1 MATIPSIPEK
11 LVEIFNEDYKE
22 PFSYALTFSQI
33 KNTKEIFEKFS
44 EIYKAGLVILY
55 GNNNHLKIEN
65 LTYKNL
71 ETMHKYMLSFGVDV
85 KYRKITAYEKT
96 QYFKYFFDDLIKIN
110 GVNVHTTFDW
120 KTQNIIKTDLKIE
133 SKNKEETFKKILGV
147 MNNHLI
153 ISQIVNFFG
162 LKKEKE
168 LHEHA
173 IINNF
178 KDETHMVSFKFADM
192 GLYQKSVSF
201 IVNHKI
207 MM

>member
-1 MATIPSIPEK
+1 MATIPSIPEN
-11 LVEIFNEDYKE
+11 LVKIFNDDYKE
-22 PFSYALTFSQI
+22 PFSYALTFSKI
-33 KNTKEIFEKFS
+33 NNTKEIFDKFS

-55 GNNNHLKIEN
+55 GHNNHLNIEN

-71 ETMHKYMLSFGVDV
+71 ETMKKYMLSFGIDV
-85 KYRKITAYEKT
+85 KYKKITPYEKT
-96 QYFKYFFDDLIKIN
+96 QYFKYFFDDLCKLEN
-110 GVNVHTTFDW
+110 VNVHTTFNW

-133 SKNKEETFKKILGV
+133 SKNKEETFKKILDV
-147 MNNHLI
+147 MKEHLI

-178 KDETHMVSFKFADM
+178 KDETHMVSFNFADM
-192 GLYQKSVSF
+192 GLYQKSVSV
-201 IVNHKI
+201 IVNQKI